1 MASQLLESLTPGNE
15 QRQNAGGREGQT
27 EGQRTG
33 QDAGQNATQNASQN
47 AGQNNTQDGAQNDA
61 VSGGGDT
68 VIEIPLFDEQWIAEF
83 EDTSWLTE
91 IGNAVQDSP
100 FAFAGNVFLDLALGF
115 LLFGVLWFFIERW
128 AQDTKAAITRRELWE
143 EEQKQGEL
151 ERTTLLRRY
160 FITASGAFGLAL
172 ALGRFSLD
180 YRVPALQPL
189 AQTVQGWLADSGLSR
204 IVAIAVVG
212 AIVYAL
218 LQVVRKTA
226 RALTPVTGQR
236 FERQV
241 ARAATIRN
249 VIESAARLVLIS
261 FFILFVLAQVG
272 VNVSTL
278 LAGVGILGLAISFG
292 AQSLVKDF
300 ITGFFILAEDQF
312 GVGDIV
318 TIAGLSG
325 AVESL
330 SLRITTLRALDG
342 SVHVIPNGQI
352 DKVTVASKEWSRSVV
367 DVEISYRADLDHAL
381 AVISDEATQLTKA
394 LGWSWRTVGPPEV
407 TGVEA
412 LGASGIMVRVLF
424 KTLPKEQWGVSR
436 EFRRRIKLRLDA
448 ERIDIPYPHTAVY
461 WSEDQSPLRP
471 TTRPSGLPKPEET

>member
-1 MASQLLESLTPGNE
+1 MASQLLESLTPGN
-15 QRQNAGGREGQT
+15 
-27 EGQRTG
+27 G
-33 QDAGQNATQNASQN
+33 QDSGAGSANGPENAQQTGPQTSQPP
-47 AGQNNTQDGAQNDA
+47 GQGEDAAQNTAQESQTDTA
-61 VSGGGDT
+61 SGGADT
-68 VIEIPLFDEQWIAEF
+68 DIEIPLFDEQWIAEF
-83 EDTSWLTE
+83 EDTTWLTE
-91 IGNAVQDSP
+91 IGNGIRDAP

-128 AQDTKAAITRRELWE
+128 AKDTKDAIARRDMWDD
-143 EEQKQGEL
+143 EQKQGEL

-160 FITASGAFGLAL
+160 FITASGVFGLAL

-180 YRVPALQPL
+180 YRVPVLQPL
-189 AQTVQGWLADSGLSR
+189 AQTVETWLADSGLSR
-204 IVAIAVVG
+204 IIAIAVVG
-212 AIVYAL
+212 AIVYTL
-218 LQVVRKTA
+218 LRVVRKTA
-226 RALTPVTGQR
+226 RALTPVSGQR

-261 FFILFVLAQVG
+261 FFVLFVLAQIG
-272 VNVSTL
+272 LNLAPL

-312 GVGDIV
+312 GVGDVV

-330 SLRITTLRALDG
+330 SLRVTTLRALDG
-342 SVHVIPNGQI
+342 AVHVIPNGQI

-367 DVEISYRADLDHAL
+367 DVEISYRSDLDHAL
-381 AVISDEATQLTKA
+381 AVISDEATQMTKA
-394 LGWSWRTVGPPEV
+394 LGWSWRIVGPPEV

-412 LGASGIMVRVLF
+412 FGASGILVRVLF
-424 KTLPKEQWGVSR
+424 KTLPKEQWGVGR
-436 EFRRRIKLRLDA
+436 EFRRRLKLRLDA
-448 ERIDIPYPHTAVY
+448 EGIDIPYPHTTLY
-461 WSEDQSPLRP
+461 WGEDQIPLRP
-471 TTRPSGLPKPEET
+471 APKPSLPAKPDET